1 MIFHKITISI
11 PIYEIDMNYELKKN
25 NIHILSI
32 RSAVRVFSTFFSLWA
47 SRLSFRSVLSGGWVF
62 SVVVSCWSCRLGAG
76 HGVCFFCAPFA
87 PARCSSIWVAGR
99 CVWGLFHR
107 P

>member
-11 PIYEIDMNYELKKN
+11 PIYEIDMNYELKK
-25 NIHILSI
+25 IISTYYPF
-32 RSAVRVFSTFFSLWA
+32 VRRCAFFPRFFSLWA

-76 HGVCFFCAPFA
+76 HGVFFFA
-87 PARCSSIWVAGR
+87 RRLRQLV
-99 CVWGLFHR
+99 VLLFG
-107 P
+107 